1 MPSPMLLRISPPM
14 TKTQATISTM
24 MIKIIIIAIVIDDDH
39 LGSNV
44 ISVSW
49 NSSQGLPQHFL
60 GPEVIK
66 RKILQELF
74 SLLQDLLSLA
84 IEGRRVNIV
93 QTSLQSLLDTLQCV
107 QDQDQDATDD
117 EIKTW

>member
-14 TKTQATISTM
+14 TKTQATISTT
-24 MIKIIIIAIVIDDDH
+24 MIKIIMIAVIDDDH

-44 ISVSW
+44 ICVSW

-74 SLLQDLLSLA
+74 LLLQDLLSLA

-93 QTSLQSLLDTLQCV
+93 QTSLQSLLDTLQCA
-107 QDQDQDATDD
+107 QDQDATDD

>member
-14 TKTQATISTM
+14 TKTLATM
-24 MIKIIIIAIVIDDDH
+24 MIKIIMIAVIDDDH

-44 ISVSW
+44 ICVSW

-74 SLLQDLLSLA
+74 LLLQDLLKETPQGHSD
-84 IEGRRVNIV
+84 R
-93 QTSLQSLLDTLQCV
+93 
-107 QDQDQDATDD
+107 
-117 EIKTW
+117 